1 MSKMENVIEEKITGR
16 LSPVFLEVTNESDK
30 HNVPAGS
37 ESHFKLLVVSSG
49 FAGRSLVDRH
59 RLIYSLLA
67 QELDGQI
74 HALSIQALTPEE
86 WEQGGKAGKAT
97 PPCLGGGI
105 AKS

>member
-1 MSKMENVIEEKITGR
+1 MNKMENVIKEKITGR
-16 LSPVFLEVTNESDK
+16 LSPTLLEVVDESDK

-49 FAGRSLVDRH
+49 FAEHSLIDRH

-67 QELDGQI
+67 QELAGQI

-86 WEQGGKAGKAT
+86 WEQGGKVGRTT
-97 PPCLGGGI
+97 PPCLGGSA
-105 AKS
+105 AKR